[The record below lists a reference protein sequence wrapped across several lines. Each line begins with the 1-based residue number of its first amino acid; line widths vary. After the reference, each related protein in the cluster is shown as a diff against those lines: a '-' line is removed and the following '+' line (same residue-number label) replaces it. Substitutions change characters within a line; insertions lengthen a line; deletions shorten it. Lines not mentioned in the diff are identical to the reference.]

1 MKIQGIL
8 GIKTL
13 VQVGCLTVVEATV
26 AEALTEVVLPIQIKM
41 KIDGKT
47 ENPSQGIQMVQG
59 MILSSLWNSNPI
71 NGKVSKSSHLI
82 HRQIDR
88 DGHLPLAGL

>member
-13 VQVGCLTVVEATV
+13 VQVGCLTVVEVTV

-41 KIDGKT
+41 KIGGKT
-47 ENPSQGIQMVQG
+47 ENPSQGIQIVQG
-59 MILSSLWNSNPI
+59 MSLSSLWNNNPI
-71 NGKVSKSSHLI
+71 NGKMSKSFHLI
-82 HRQIDR
+82 HQQIDLG
-88 DGHLPLAGL
+88 GHLHLVGL